1 MMALFDL
8 GGRFLA
14 RTAGSRGEETALRV
28 REAALR
34 LFADKGY
41 AAVSMREIAGEV
53 GLQAGALY
61 NHFPTKQAILVDLLE
76 THMIDLIAAWESR
89 SRNFSNPVD
98 ALEGFVRFHIR
109 YHLER
114 QNAVFISYM
123 ELRNLEREG
132 FERIEELRRV
142 YEGFLR
148 KIMQIGVARQVFSVG
163 DIPVA
168 AMAVIAMLTGVN
180 TWFRTGGRLKAV
192 EIEEIY
198 VKMVLGSLGHLM
210 TPQSGMAQQA
220 VPQGA

>member
-1 MMALFDL
+1 M
-8 GGRFLA
+8 A

-41 AAVSMREIAGEV
+41 AAVSMREIASEV

-76 THMIDLIAAWESR
+76 THMVDLIAAWESE
-89 SRNFSNPVD
+89 SRRFADPVD
-98 ALEGFVRFHIR
+98 ALVGFVRFHIR

-114 QNAVFISYM
+114 QDAVFISYM
-123 ELRNLEREG
+123 ELRNLERTG
-132 FERIEELRRV
+132 FERVEELRRV

-148 KIMQIGVARQVFSVG
+148 KIIQIGVARQVFHIDDV
-163 DIPVA
+163 PVS

-180 TWFRTGGRLKAV
+180 TWFRSGGRLKAV

-198 VKMVLGSLGHLM
+198 VKMVLGSLGHVM
-210 TPQSGMAQQA
+210 VPQSGMVQQP

>member
-1 MMALFDL
+1 M
-8 GGRFLA
+8 A

-41 AAVSMREIAGEV
+41 AAVSMREIASEV

-76 THMIDLIAAWESR
+76 THMIDLIAAWEGESR
-89 SRNFSNPVD
+89 RFADPVG
-98 ALEGFVRFHIR
+98 ALVGFVRFHIR

-114 QNAVFISYM
+114 QDAVFISYM
-123 ELRNLEREG
+123 ELRNLERDG
-132 FERIEELRRV
+132 FERVEELRRV

-148 KIMQIGVARQVFSVG
+148 KIIQIGVARQAFSVA
-163 DIPVA
+163 DVPVA

-180 TWFRTGGRLKAV
+180 TWFRSGGRLKAV

-198 VKMVLGSLGHLM
+198 VKMVLGSLGHAM
-210 TPQSGMAQQA
+210 VPEPGM
-220 VPQGA
+220 VE